1 MQDIEELKRKKA
13 RVESDIANL
22 HDSVDGLLLK
32 GETEK
37 SRAHKYLVQANS
49 LRSTA
54 KRKAEEV
61 ADIEKELEQKLSR
74 LKE

>member
-13 RVESDIANL
+13 KVESDIANL
-22 HDSVDGLLLK
+22 HDPVDGLLLK
-32 GETEK
+32 GETKK

>member
-1 MQDIEELKRKKA
+1 MQDIEELKWKKA

-37 SRAHKYLVQANS
+37 SQAHKYLVQASS

-61 ADIEKELEQKLSR
+61 ADIEKELEQKLGR
-74 LKE
+74 LKD

>member
-1 MQDIEELKRKKA
+1 MQKKA

-32 GETEK
+32 GETDK
-37 SRAHKYLVQANS
+37 SQAHKYLVQANS

-54 KRKAEEV
+54 KLKVEEV

-74 LKE
+74 LKY

>member
-1 MQDIEELKRKKA
+1 MRKKA

-22 HDSVDGLLLK
+22 QDSVDGLLLK

-37 SRAHKYLVQANS
+37 SQAHKYLVRANS

-54 KRKAEEV
+54 KQKAEDV

-74 LKE
+74 LKD